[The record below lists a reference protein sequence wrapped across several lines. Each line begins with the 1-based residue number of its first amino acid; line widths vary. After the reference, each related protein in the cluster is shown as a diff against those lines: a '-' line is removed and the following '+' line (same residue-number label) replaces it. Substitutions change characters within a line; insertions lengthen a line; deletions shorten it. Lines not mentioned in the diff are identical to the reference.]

1 MLLEERRFKTGGTR
15 AEDEV
20 RNVLGLLG
28 MRPGNQCGWNGGTRY
43 RVTKK
48 VFGVVKTD
56 QITEC
61 LTGST
66 QCEGR
71 SCLILL

>member
-1 MLLEERRFKTGGTR
+1 MLLEERRFKTGVPRT
-15 AEDEV
+15 EDEV
-20 RNVLGLLG
+20 RNVLGLLE
-28 MRPGNQCGWNGGTRY
+28 MRPGTQCGWNGGTRY
-43 RVTKK
+43 RVTKQ
-48 VFGVVKTD
+48 VFGEVKRE

-66 QCEGR
+66 QCKGR